1 MFLWML
7 ANALVNTQLN
17 STILNKKNGF
27 LCENQRIG
35 CQSIINNDT
44 DLMSEWM
51 VKIHPPNHK
60 GSIKSWYKCQ
70 ANAQY

>member
-44 DLMSEWM
+44 DLMSE
-51 VKIHPPNHK
+51 
-60 GSIKSWYKCQ
+60 
-70 ANAQY
+70 